1 MALRIGHVPYLYAEP
16 FYFDMARRG
25 MAFYECVPGAVAVAA
40 ANGAIDAGPVPVVD
54 CVRLEDR
61 FEPVAGF
68 CVASVQRAGSSLLY
82 STRPITAL
90 AGAHIAVTD
99 EAASALRLLQV
110 LLHLKY
116 QVQPAAY
123 GPLQATHDAFLLIG
137 NQALRQRRGAP
148 GFPYTYDL
156 GAEWHAWTG
165 LPFVFARWMV
175 RKEVAAKDKAL
186 LEETLYVGLED
197 GVEALY
203 QAAEPRED
211 LLMLPRHIVTYIQGF
226 RYYIGKS
233 EQQAID
239 QFQRYLQQ
247 LEG

>member
-1 MALRIGHVPYLYAEP
+1 MALRIGRVPYLHAEP
-16 FYFDMARRG
+16 FYFAMARRG
-25 MAFYECVPGAVAVAA
+25 MACYEFVPGAIAAAA
-40 ANGAIDAGPVPVVD
+40 ANGVIDAGPVPLVD
-54 CVRLEDR
+54 CCRLADR

-82 STRPITAL
+82 STRPITDL
-90 AGAHIAVTD
+90 AGAHIGVTD
-99 EAASALRLLQV
+99 EAATALRLLQV
-110 LLHLKY
+110 LLRVKY
-116 QVQPAAY
+116 QIQVAAY
-123 GPLQATHDAFLLIG
+123 GPLQAAYDAFLLIG
-137 NQALRQRRGAP
+137 NAALRQRRGTP

-175 RKEVAAKDKAL
+175 RKDAAAKDKAR

-203 QAAEPRED
+203 QVAEPRED

-247 LEG
+247 LG

>member
-1 MALRIGHVPYLYAEP
+1 MALRIGRVPYLHAEP

-25 MAFYECVPGAVAVAA
+25 MAFYDVVPGAVAVAA
-40 ANGAIDAGPVPVVD
+40 ANGAIDAGPVPMVE
-54 CVRLEDR
+54 CSRLEDR

-68 CVASVQRAGSSLLY
+68 CVASVQRTGSSLLY

-90 AGAHIAVTD
+90 AGAHIGVTD
-99 EAASALRLLQV
+99 EAATALRLLHV
-110 LLHLKY
+110 LLRMKH

-123 GPLQATHDAFLLIG
+123 GPLQAAHDAFLLIG

-175 RKEVAAKDKAL
+175 RKEVVAKDKAL

-203 QAAEPRED
+203 QVAEPRED
-211 LLMLPRHIVTYIQGF
+211 LLMLPRDIVTYIQGF

-239 QFQRYLQQ
+239 QFQRYLHQ
-247 LEG
+247 LEC

>member
-1 MALRIGHVPYLYAEP
+1 MALCIGHVPYLLTEP
-16 FYFDMARRG
+16 FYVDMARRG
-25 MAFYECVPGAVAVAA
+25 MAFYELMPGAVAVAA
-40 ANGAIDAGPVPVVD
+40 ANGAIDAGPVPLVD
-54 CVRLEDR
+54 CCRLADR

-68 CVASVQRAGSSLLY
+68 CVASIQRARSSLLY
-82 STRPITAL
+82 STQPITEL
-90 AGAHIAVTD
+90 AGAHIGVTD
-99 EAASALRLLQV
+99 EAATALRLLDV
-110 LLHLKY
+110 LLRVKY

-123 GPLQATHDAFLLIG
+123 GPVQTAHDAFLLIG

-175 RKEVAAKDKAL
+175 RREAPAKDKAL
-186 LEETLYVGLED
+186 LEEALYVGLED

-203 QAAEPRED
+203 QVAQPRDD
-211 LLMLPRHIVTYIQGF
+211 LLMLPRHIVRHIQGF

-233 EQQAID
+233 EQQ
-239 QFQRYLQQ
+239 
-247 LEG
+247 

>member
-1 MALRIGHVPYLYAEP
+1 MALSVGRVPYLYAEP
-16 FYFDMARRG
+16 FYFAMTRRG
-25 MAFYECVPGAVAVAA
+25 MALYECVPSAVTDAA
-40 ANGAIDAGPVPVVD
+40 ANGMIDAGPVPLVD
-54 CVRLEDR
+54 CFRLADH

-82 STRPITAL
+82 STSPITGL
-90 AGAHIAVTD
+90 AGAHIGVTD
-99 EAASALRLLQV
+99 EAATALRLLQV
-110 LLHLKY
+110 LLRLKY

-123 GPLQATHDAFLLIG
+123 GPLQAAHDAFLLIG

-156 GAEWHAWTG
+156 GAEWYAWTG

-175 RKEVAAKDKAL
+175 RKEAPAKDKAL
-186 LEETLYVGLED
+186 LEEALYVGLED

-203 QAAEPRED
+203 QVAEPRED
-211 LLMLPRHIVTYIQGF
+211 LLMLPRDIVTYIQGF

-239 QFQRYLQQ
+239 QFQRYLRQ

>member
-1 MALRIGHVPYLYAEP
+1 
-16 FYFDMARRG
+16 
-25 MAFYECVPGAVAVAA
+25 
-40 ANGAIDAGPVPVVD
+40 
-54 CVRLEDR
+54 
-61 FEPVAGF
+61 
-68 CVASVQRAGSSLLY
+68 
-82 STRPITAL
+82 
-90 AGAHIAVTD
+90 VTD
-99 EAASALRLLQV
+99 EATTALCLLQV

-116 QVQPAAY
+116 QVHPAAY
-123 GPLQATHDAFLLIG
+123 GSLQAVHDAFLLIG

-156 GAEWHAWTG
+156 GAEWHTWTG

-203 QAAEPRED
+203 QVAEPRED
-211 LLMLPRHIVTYIQGF
+211 LLMLPRDIVTYIQGF

-247 LEG
+247 LAC

>member
-1 MALRIGHVPYLYAEP
+1 MALRIGRVPALYAEP
-16 FYFDMARRG
+16 FYFAMARHG
-25 MAFYECVPGAVAVAA
+25 MALYECVPRAVTEAA
-40 ANGAIDAGPVPVVD
+40 ANGAIDAGPVPLVD
-54 CVRLEDR
+54 CVRLQDR

-68 CVASVQRAGSSLLY
+68 CVASLQRASSSLLY

-90 AGAHIAVTD
+90 DGAYIGVTD
-99 EAASALRLLQV
+99 EAATALRLLHV
-110 LLHLKY
+110 LLRCKY

-123 GPLQATHDAFLLIG
+123 GPLQAAQDAFLLIG

-148 GFPYTYDL
+148 GFPHTYDL

-175 RKEVAAKDKAL
+175 RKEVASRDKVR

-197 GVEALY
+197 GVESLY
-203 QAAEPRED
+203 QVAEPRQD
-211 LLMLPRHIVTYIQGF
+211 LLMLPRDIVTYIQGF
-226 RYYIGKS
+226 RYFIGQS
-233 EQQAID
+233 EQQAIE

-247 LEG
+247 LEC

>member
-1 MALRIGHVPYLYAEP
+1 MALRIGRVPYLYAEP

-25 MAFYECVPGAVAVAA
+25 MVFYECVPGTVAIAM
-40 ANGAIDAGPVPVVD
+40 ANGAIDAGPVPLVD
-54 CVRLEDR
+54 CFRLEDR

-82 STRPITAL
+82 STKLITDL
-90 AGAHIAVTD
+90 AGAHIGVTD
-99 EAASALRLLQV
+99 EAATTLRLLRV
-110 LLHLKY
+110 LLHVKY
-116 QVQPAAY
+116 QIQPAAY
-123 GPLQATHDAFLLIG
+123 GPLQAAHDAFLLIG

-148 GFPYTYDL
+148 GFSYTYDL

-175 RKEVAAKDKAL
+175 RKEVAARDKAL

-203 QAAEPRED
+203 QVAEPRQD
-211 LLMLPRHIVTYIQGF
+211 LLMLPRDIVTYIQGF
-226 RYYIGKS
+226 RYYIGSQKS
-233 EQQAID
+233 
-239 QFQRYLQQ
+239 RP
-247 LEG
+247 

>member
-1 MALRIGHVPYLYAEP
+1 MALRIGRVPYLHAEP
-16 FYFDMARRG
+16 FYFAMARRG
-25 MAFYECVPGAVAVAA
+25 MALYEFVPGAIAVAA
-40 ANGAIDAGPVPVVD
+40 AHGEIDAGPVPLVD
-54 CVRLEDR
+54 CFRLEDR

-90 AGAHIAVTD
+90 AGAHIGVTD
-99 EAASALRLLQV
+99 EAATALRLLDV
-110 LLHLKY
+110 LLRVKY

-123 GPLQATHDAFLLIG
+123 GPLQAAHDAFLLIG

-148 GFPYTYDL
+148 DFPYTYDL

-175 RKEVAAKDKAL
+175 WKEAAPKDKAL
-186 LEETLYVGLED
+186 LEEALYVGLED

-211 LLMLPRHIVTYIQGF
+211 LLMLPRHIVRYIQGF